1 MEYFI
6 SALWIFLEIQYIFL
20 FLSAFIKRKKTGK
33 AYHVILCATWAI
45 LYTITNLEF
54 LGDISP
60 LLTSSIVFALTT
72 FLFYG
77 KWYTRLF
84 LQITIVLFSSIID
97 TAATYG
103 ASILLN
109 VSLSEFVW
117 MKLHYFIAGTSG
129 KLLLLFLVWILYRF
143 RTTRNVNTV
152 QGKWFLLTVLFPAIS
167 LVMLALSY
175 YNNQGNTT
183 VSFSVLLIS
192 MVIAVANIGIIYL
205 IHALEKATIREQEA
219 ALLKQQIRYQKE
231 NFSALESSY
240 RSQRKATHEFE
251 RHLQTLSVLL
261 AKGEQDTASQYVAQ
275 LQKDKALRT
284 FSIVSHHPV
293 VDVILNQK
301 YQLAREYNISMQITI
316 NDLSAITFQTD
327 DLVVLLGNLLDN
339 AIEACRKTDG
349 RKEILCDILSKES
362 LYISVRNTSM
372 PVEIVDDEIASG
384 NSDDIEHGYGIPAI
398 KYILNQLNAEYI
410 FQYINGWF
418 QFAADIPIK

>member
-6 SALWIFLEIQYIFL
+6 SALWIFLEIHYFFL
-20 FLSAFIKRKKTGK
+20 FFSAFLRRKRTGK
-33 AYHVILCATWAI
+33 TYHLTLVAAWGVLYIIAI
-45 LYTITNLEF
+45 LKIMGELT
-54 LGDISP
+54 P
-60 LLTSSIVFALTT
+60 LLTSAIVFALSMV
-72 FLFYG
+72 LFSG
-77 KWYTRLF
+77 KWYTHLF
-84 LQITIVLFSSIID
+84 LQITIVLFSSVID
-97 TAATYG
+97 TAVTYG
-103 ASILLN
+103 ASLLLN

-117 MKLHYFIAGTSG
+117 MKLAYFLACTFG
-129 KLLLLFLVWILYRF
+129 KLLLLFLVWVLYHF
-143 RTTRNVNTV
+143 RTTRNVNAV

-175 YNNQGNTT
+175 YNNQGSTT
-183 VSFSVLLIS
+183 VSFSVFLIS

-205 IHALEKATIREQEA
+205 IHSLEKATIREQEA

-261 AKGEQDTASQYVAQ
+261 EKGEQDTASQYVAQ

-301 YQLAREYNISMQITI
+301 YQLAREYNISMQVTI

-349 RKEILCDILSKES
+349 RKEILCDILCKGS

-372 PVEIVDDEIASG
+372 PVKIVDDEIVSG

-398 KYILNQLNAEYI
+398 KYILKQLNAEYT
-410 FQYINGWF
+410 FQYADGWF
-418 QFAADIPIK
+418 QFAADIPIT